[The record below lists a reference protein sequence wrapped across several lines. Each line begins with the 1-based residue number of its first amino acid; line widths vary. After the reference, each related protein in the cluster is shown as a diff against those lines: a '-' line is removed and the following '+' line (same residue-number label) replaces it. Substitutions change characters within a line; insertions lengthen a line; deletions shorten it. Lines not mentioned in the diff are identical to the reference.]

1 MIQETNDPKTATL
14 FICGDIFNKTKED
27 GLICSEELS
36 KVISLADC
44 SICNFESPIEGF
56 GKPQPKPGTHL
67 NQKKTTVSGLK
78 KQGFDLLML
87 ANNHMLDY
95 GKEALA
101 ATLLE
106 AKENRLETIGAGLNA
121 EDAYSPLIKEINGLS
136 IGMLN
141 ACEAQY
147 GEIGIDEDKAGYA
160 WIQHPTFE
168 MNIIKLKQQCDFVL
182 VFAHAGLEHYP
193 IPQKEWR
200 AKYKHFCDLGADVVI
215 GSHPHV
221 PQGVEKHGKSIIF
234 YSLGNFYFD
243 TSNKENNSFAVN
255 LHLRKG
261 DKPSFDFIQHYTKE
275 GLVKL
280 APKDKW
286 VNIVE
291 LNAMLEPEK
300 YWRLHEKMTEEIF
313 KKIRR
318 GIAISIFLPVPL
330 NGSFKDFLKM
340 FVSLILRRSK
350 IKYKDLYQLHLLKNE
365 TYLFVIKNALAQI
378 NDKRYS

>member
-1 MIQETNDPKTATL
+1 MIQDKNDPKTATL
-14 FICGDIFNKTKED
+14 FICGDIANKTKED

-36 KVISLADC
+36 KVISCADY

-78 KQGFDLLML
+78 KQGFNLLLL
-87 ANNHMLDY
+87 ANNHILDY

-106 AKENRLETIGAGLNA
+106 AKENSLETIGAGLNA
-121 EDAYSPLIKEINGLS
+121 EDAYSVLIKKINGLT
-136 IGMLN
+136 IGILN

-147 GEIGIDEDKAGYA
+147 GEIGIDENKAGYA
-160 WIQHPTFE
+160 WIQHPTLE
-168 MNIIKLKQQCDFVL
+168 TNIIKLRKKCDFIIF
-182 VFAHAGLEHYP
+182 FAHAGLEHYP
-193 IPQKEWR
+193 IPQREWR
-200 AKYKHFCDLGADVVI
+200 AKYKHFCDLGVDVVI

-221 PQGVEKHGKSIIF
+221 PQGLEKHGNSIIF
-234 YSLGNFYFD
+234 YSRGNFYFD
-243 TSNKENNSFAVN
+243 TSNRENNSFAVS
-255 LHLRKG
+255 LSLKDG
-261 DKPSFDFIQHYTKE
+261 QKPSFDLIQHYTIG
-275 GLVKL
+275 GLVNL

-286 VNIVE
+286 VNIDE

-300 YWRLHEKMTEEIF
+300 YWRLHEKMIEDIF

-318 GIAISIFLPVPL
+318 GIAISVFLPVPL

-340 FVSLILRRSK
+340 FVSFILRRSK
-350 IKYKDLYQLHLLKNE
+350 INYKDLYQLHLLKNE

-378 NDKRYS
+378 TSKRYS